1 MSVTVKF
8 SGQARDAAGAAV
20 ASSAATCLD
29 ALLRELAAKN
39 DALRPLLLRADGT
52 PSPSLLLIVGDE
64 QRRVD
69 DPRPLRAG
77 DVVTVMTPIAGG

>member
-8 SGQARDAAGAAV
+8 AGQARDVAGEALVTIAAARV
-20 ASSAATCLD
+20 SE
-29 ALLRELAAKN
+29 LLKELATRN

-52 PSPSLLLIVGDE
+52 PLASLLVVVGD
-64 QRRVD
+64 QQVRVD

>member
-8 SGQARDAAGAAV
+8 SGQARDAAGV
-20 ASSAATCLD
+20 ASLTSVAARVD
-29 ALLRELAAKN
+29 ELLKDLAKRN

-52 PSPSLLLIVGDE
+52 PLASLLVVVGDE
-64 QRRVD
+64 QVRVD

>member
-8 SGQARDAAGAAV
+8 SGQAREAAGVPALTAAAACV
-20 ASSAATCLD
+20 AE
-29 ALLRELAAKN
+29 LLKELAGRN
-39 DALRPLLLRADGT
+39 EALRPLLLRADGT
-52 PSPSLLLIVGDE
+52 PSPSLLVVVGDE
-64 QRRVD
+64 QVRVD

>member
-8 SGQARDAAGAAV
+8 SGQARDVAGVPSLTSVAARV
-20 ASSAATCLD
+20 D
-29 ALLRELAAKN
+29 ELLKELARAN

-52 PSPSLLLIVGDE
+52 PLASLLVVVGDE
-64 QRRVD
+64 QVRVD

-77 DVVTVMTPIAGG
+77 DVVTIMTPIAGG